1 VTLQNEGIQDS
12 TPIIEHLE
20 VLHREPS
27 IHPTD
32 PVSRFVSILL
42 EEFGDEWGNKWM
54 FHYRWAREVDQLR
67 RWPYRALDAADGGR
81 GAARQRDR
89 DGSRSDGQSWV
100 FRRLE
105 SRDCAAN

>member
-32 PVSRFVSILL
+32 PVSHFVSILL
-42 EEFGDEWGNKWM
+42 EEFGDEWGTNGR
-54 FHYRWAREVDQLR
+54 FTI
-67 RWPYRALDAADGGR
+67 GGR
-81 GAARQRDR
+81 ARSISSQALAV
-89 DGSRSDGQSWV
+89 SRA
-100 FRRLE
+100 R
-105 SRDCAAN
+105 